1 MSRSNWR
8 TLTAQDRRILTALTG
23 RSYAEVVKVHKASIK
38 SLRTPSEKVAR
49 ALDLIRK
56 GATFKDA
63 AASVGVTDH
72 TVGTWAHRAGLKSGY
87 KRPKRPKSDRHVKIE
102 QEREQDRV
110 AQAAR
115 KAEREAAKAERF
127 RARRYPPPE
136 VVAQIIAFFDEGR
149 TEIPGHP
156 GFVARRHTRSEMY
169 TKFDSVD
176 PNAIDLIVR
185 RGAR

>member
-87 KRPKRPKSDRHVKIE
+87 KRPKRPKSDRDVKIE
-102 QEREQDRV
+102 QDR
-110 AQAAR
+110 ATQAAR

-127 RARRYPPPE
+127 RVRRYPPPE

-156 GFVARRHTRSEMY
+156 GFYA
-169 TKFDSVD
+169 
-176 PNAIDLIVR
+176 A
-185 RGAR
+185 